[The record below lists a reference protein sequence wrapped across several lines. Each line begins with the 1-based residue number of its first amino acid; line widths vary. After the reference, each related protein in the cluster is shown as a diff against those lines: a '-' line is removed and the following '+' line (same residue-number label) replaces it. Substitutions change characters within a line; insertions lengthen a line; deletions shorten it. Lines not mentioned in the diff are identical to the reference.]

1 MVKNIPSPSL
11 PDQWHTTNN
20 KDQSWNKRSPR
31 IATWTLLDLK
41 GILHKSF
48 YSNLMFW
55 IIIRCDFGWKGPQH
69 LKLKMWHP
77 DYTLVRRQIT
87 VLPGH
92 KKGTQ
97 PGIERRSWGWSK
109 KELTTWVHL
118 PALVSE
124 KWATGGQWWD
134 WVRCGRGIG
143 GCSGWTPNSRST
155 PFLPLVYPQRTPIA
169 PHSPPSGHPFR
180 NNK

>member
-1 MVKNIPSPSL
+1 MINFSILKGWVVSTLTVELQLKVFVTSSPKKHPQSPQEELWKRAAVRSIDCMKGAAGHLWSKIYPPSL
-11 PDQWHTTNN
+11 LDQWHTTNN

-31 IATWTLLDLK
+31 LTMWTLLDLK

-77 DYTLVRRQIT
+77 DYTLVRRQII

-92 KKGTQ
+92 
-97 PGIERRSWGWSK
+97 
-109 KELTTWVHL
+109 
-118 PALVSE
+118 
-124 KWATGGQWWD
+124 
-134 WVRCGRGIG
+134 
-143 GCSGWTPNSRST
+143 
-155 PFLPLVYPQRTPIA
+155 
-169 PHSPPSGHPFR
+169 
-180 NNK
+180 